1 MTNRYNYN
9 EGPLLER
16 CNSWLAS
23 GYVAL
28 ELVRIEN
35 DSCTTEII
43 HVVKDVLTHKGSN
56 TIIGAVMIGE
66 KW

>member
-1 MTNRYNYN
+1 M
-9 EGPLLER
+9 
-16 CNSWLAS
+16 AS
-23 GYVAL
+23 GYVTL

-43 HVVKDVLTHKGSN
+43 HVVKDVLTHKGSK